1 MYIAVSI
8 LIFIVCALLILIVL
22 VQNSKGRM
30 VLHFFLCFFK
40 PNHGCKKDNRF
51 LGKSDMDISWGDACF
66 MYCIRDGTPQ
76 R

>member
-22 VQNSKGRM
+22 VQNSKRRWFI
-30 VLHFFLCFFK
+30 FFLCFFK

-66 MYCIRDGTPQ
+66 MYCIRDGTL
-76 R
+76 